1 MGFLDGI
8 KQFGANLG
16 TRLLSGAIQ
25 GARAVESAAVNAV
38 GGTDSS
44 VAKDVFEAG
53 SQVESL
59 FQVSPPP
66 SADLAYDGMLV
77 GANGQT
83 FPPGT
88 PLSSVP
94 AATPYDGLRNDE
106 TILYVNGVGEDLAQQ
121 GVSMQAAANATGSRV
136 IGVHNATDG
145 FAQDALQTVG
155 DIADTGQDKAVDS
168 LTDTIYGE
176 LKAGRGVHIMA
187 HSQGG
192 AETARALT
200 NVQQRLISDGM
211 SPEQAKNAMG
221 AIKVETF
228 AAAAS
233 VWPNGPKYVHYVNTA
248 DPVAE
253 LLGVG
258 QDTGAKVAQA
268 GQGAVIRQF
277 TDVPW
282 NDVLKV
288 HDFNTV
294 YLDHWQP
301 FDQVYPHNA

>member
-16 TRLLSGAIQ
+16 AKVLSGAIK
-25 GARAVESAAVNAV
+25 AVRTVESAAVSAA
-38 GGTDSS
+38 GGTDST
-44 VAKDVFEAG
+44 VAQDVFEAG
-53 SQVESL
+53 TQAESL
-59 FQVSPPP
+59 FKISPPP

-77 GANGQT
+77 GAHGQT

-88 PLSSVP
+88 PLSNIP
-94 AATPYDGLRNDE
+94 AATPAGGVRNDE
-106 TILYVNGVGEDLAQQ
+106 TLLFVNGVGEDLSSQ

-136 IGVHNATDG
+136 IGIHNATDG

-155 DIADTGQDKAVDS
+155 DIAGTGQDKAVDT
-168 LTDTIYGE
+168 LTNTIYGE

-211 SPEQAKNAMG
+211 TPEQAQNAMG

-233 VWPNGPKYVHYVNTA
+233 VWPNGPQYVHYVNTA

-258 QDTGAKVAQA
+258 QDTGAKTAQA

-277 TDVPW
+277 TEVPW

-294 YLDHWQP
+294 YLDNWKP
-301 FDQVYPHNA
+301 FDQVYP

>member
-8 KQFGANLG
+8 KQFGSTLG
-16 TRLLSGAIQ
+16 TQLLSGAIR
-25 GARAVESAAVNAV
+25 GVRAVESAAVKAV
-38 GGTDSS
+38 GGTDTS

-59 FQVSPPP
+59 FHITPPP

-88 PLSSVP
+88 PLSAIP
-94 AATPYDGLRNDE
+94 AAMPYNGVRNNE
-106 TILYVNGVGEDLAQQ
+106 TILFVNGVGEDLASQ
-121 GVSMQAAANATGSRV
+121 GVSMLAAANATGSRV

-155 DIADTGQDKAVDS
+155 DIGNSGPDKATDT

-176 LKAGRGVHIMA
+176 LKAGRSVHIMA

-200 NVQQRLISDGM
+200 HVQQRLVADGM
-211 SPEQAKNAMG
+211 TPEQAQGAMG

-228 AAAAS
+228 AAAAA
-233 VWPNGPKYVHYVNTA
+233 VWPNGPQYVHYVNTA

-258 QDTGAKVAQA
+258 QDTGAKAAQA

-277 TDVPW
+277 SDVPW

-288 HDFNTV
+288 HDFNSV
-294 YLDHWQP
+294 YLAHWQP
-301 FDQVYPHNA
+301 FDQVYPQAA